1 MVKDNTKEIIKS
13 LNNLYNGS
21 ITILRQDRNTVQYN
35 VSEKIYYGG
44 YLCR

>member
-1 MVKDNTKEIIKS
+1 MGKDNTKEIIKK

-21 ITILRQDRNTVQYN
+21 ITILRQDKSTIQYN
-35 VSEKIYYGG
+35 VSEKFYYGE